1 MSKIKII
8 GDIIRGKDIKDV
20 LKFIEKVEKDEIKK
34 GGDYEVFLSKNGD
47 ILGFL
52 REEKCVKR

>member
-20 LKFIEKVEKDEIKK
+20 LKFIKKVEKDEIKK
-34 GGDYEVFLSKNGD
+34 KAVT
-47 ILGFL
+47 
-52 REEKCVKR
+52 VKKW